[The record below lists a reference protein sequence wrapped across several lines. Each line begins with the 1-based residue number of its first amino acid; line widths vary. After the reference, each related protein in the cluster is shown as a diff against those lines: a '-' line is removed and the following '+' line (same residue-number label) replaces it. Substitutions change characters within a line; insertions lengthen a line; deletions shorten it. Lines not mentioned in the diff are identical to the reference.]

1 MCLLVLTVE
10 HGKEHTHR
18 QRHTETRTGWVRGW
32 LMQCCDTHYPKCVSS
47 YCVTS
52 TASYDH
58 GWGGIRGRLTQIR
71 GFRRNV
77 MILLGIT
84 SICGGWL
91 AQIWLF
97 LDYTSSQ
104 RTFIHSSLHEH
115 FKNNSSLYVIA
126 SILFFLPPKEWHGP
140 HGPVTRGQS
149 RRESKSFH
157 TQSLHNMERFLTPI
171 SSIAVWVW
179 ERNHRKETGEKEREG
194 VSKKEKERATEWALR
209 QYRESTWG
217 SLYINMHK
225 FLPPASFD
233 CGNDA
238 QYKKN
243 VSAQWCVQSNTLA
256 HFPLE

>member
-1 MCLLVLTVE
+1 
-10 HGKEHTHR
+10 
-18 QRHTETRTGWVRGW
+18 
-32 LMQCCDTHYPKCVSS
+32 MQCCDTHHPKCVSS

-58 GWGGIRGRLTQIR
+58 GWGGTRGRLTQIR

-115 FKNNSSLYVIA
+115 YENNSSLYVMT

-140 HGPVTRGQS
+140 HRPVTRGQS
-149 RRESKSFH
+149 QRESKCFH
-157 TQSLHNMERFLTPI
+157 TQHLHNMERFLTPI
-171 SSIAVWVW
+171 SSTAVWFW
-179 ERNHRKETGEKEREG
+179 ERNHRKETGEKEEKEREG

-209 QYRESTWG
+209 QYKESTWG
-217 SLYINMHK
+217 SLYINIPLSH
-225 FLPPASFD
+225 FLSPAFFD
-233 CGNDA
+233 WGNDA
-238 QYKKN
+238 QYKK
-243 VSAQWCVQSNTLA
+243 Q
-256 HFPLE
+256 